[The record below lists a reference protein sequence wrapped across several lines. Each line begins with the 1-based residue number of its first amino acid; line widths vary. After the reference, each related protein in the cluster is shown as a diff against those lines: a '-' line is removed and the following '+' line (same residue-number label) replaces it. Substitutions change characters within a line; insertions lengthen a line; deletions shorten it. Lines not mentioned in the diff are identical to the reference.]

1 MKKLSKKQKLVGFI
15 AIILVAVIL
24 AIVITTNI
32 IRNNNQSNQIASQEE
47 YLATTANAGSSLIS
61 NYILNGITIGGIT
74 GKMDV
79 LNTADATATPED
91 IVLGKTAYVNGVKI
105 TGTYDNSTLAQLK
118 RSGQTVTENTIVE
131 DRYDNQIKVPEGFK
145 IAEDSPVT
153 IAEGVVIED
162 STAGDENTKGSQF
175 VWIPVGDVY
184 TSADHTE
191 ENKVTIT
198 LGRYTFDST
207 AGEKYGK
214 ATLVQ
219 SAENWEDTSSSVA
232 ISTYYKE
239 LASSTYEN
247 ETAKNLEDF
256 ITKATTSHGYYI
268 GRYEAGDATAT
279 NSARTSSTIDTNPI
293 VCKTG
298 VYPYN
303 WITQPQASSLCQN
316 MYSSDN
322 FQSDL
327 INSYAWDTAIV
338 FIQEFS
344 GDTNYSQQAGRNTA
358 RAVQKCGESILD
370 YNLDEGDVAQ
380 DIRCNIY
387 DMAGNTREWST
398 ETNSYTVTPCVFRGG
413 IYSITNGY
421 TSGRGNDGPTFSIN
435 VTSCRP
441 TLYL

>member
-1 MKKLSKKQKLVGFI
+1 MKKLSKKQKLIGGI
-15 AIILVAVIL
+15 AILIVAVIV
-24 AIVITTNI
+24 AIVITTSVI
-32 IRNNNQSNQIASQEE
+32 KNNNQVASEG
-47 YLATTANAGSSLIS
+47 YSVATANASSSLIS

-74 GKMDV
+74 GKMEV
-79 LNTADATATPED
+79 LDTSDATATAED
-91 IVLGKTAYVNGVKI
+91 IVWGKTGYVNGEKI

-239 LASSTYEN
+239 LASSTYGN
-247 ETAKNLEDF
+247 EIAKNLEDF

-344 GDTNYSQQAGRNTA
+344 GDTNYSQQRGRNTA
-358 RAVQKCGESILD
+358 RALQKCGESILD

-387 DMAGNTREWST
+387 DMAGNTWEWST
-398 ETNSYTVTPCVFRGG
+398 ETCSYPHAPCVTRGG
-413 IYSITNGY
+413 YYNNSTTDY
-421 TSGRGNDGPTFSIN
+421 TSVRGYGGTTNSGYGYG
-435 VTSCRP
+435 SCRP